1 MKQANLLFLHGLQ
14 TKGPKSGGRRAT
26 GTRVAEQVGATTT
39 ESMETG
45 SELSGLETRESSG
58 PEPLKD
64 SLATPA
70 AGGHILVV
78 EDDPE
83 VCRVLRRCLELSGY
97 TVDESG
103 SAPEALVRIQSGLYD
118 LVFLDLNLPDR
129 IGHEI
134 LEAIR
139 SDPATRLLPVVMLTG
154 AAGTTEERIRAYR
167 EGATDFLPKPFAPE
181 ELIPRVRSLVLLKQ
195 FADEHEH
202 VDKVFLSLAITIDAR
217 DSFTAGH
224 SGRVADFADGIA
236 ARMKLDH
243 GARLEIRRG
252 ALFHDLGKVVIPDS
266 VLSKPGVLTPEERQ
280 IIERHPVAGH
290 EVLSPMRTMRRIL
303 PIVYHHHERLDGSG
317 YPDGISGDAITL
329 PIRIVTVSDVFDAL
343 TSTRAYRDALTTAGA
358 FEVLDDG
365 VRKGFWDREVVDEL
379 RGSLGASRTRI
390 TVPVPILPAVP

>member
-1 MKQANLLFLHGLQ
+1 
-14 TKGPKSGGRRAT
+14 
-26 GTRVAEQVGATTT
+26 
-39 ESMETG
+39 METG
-45 SELSGLETRESSG
+45 SELTGLETRESSG
-58 PEPLKD
+58 SEPLRD
-64 SLATPA
+64 TLATAA

-154 AAGTTEERIRAYR
+154 AGTTEERIRAYR

-243 GARLEIRRG
+243 AARLEIRRG

-266 VLSKPGVLTPEERQ
+266 VLSKPGTLTPEERQ

-343 TSTRAYRDALTTAGA
+343 TSTRAYRDAHTTATA
-358 FEVLDDG
+358 FEVLDGG
-365 VRKGFWDREVVDEL
+365 VRKGFWDGDVVDEL
-379 RGSLGASRTRI
+379 RGSLGASRSRI
-390 TVPVPILPAVP
+390 TVPVPILPPVH

>member
-1 MKQANLLFLHGLQ
+1 MGTGIELTGAELIGVETPELP
-14 TKGPKSGGRRAT
+14 GPQSLA
-26 GTRVAEQVGATTT
+26 
-39 ESMETG
+39 
-45 SELSGLETRESSG
+45 GLEG
-58 PEPLKD
+58 
-64 SLATPA
+64 A
-70 AGGHILVV
+70 AASGGHILIV
-78 EDDPE
+78 EDDPG
-83 VCRVLRRCLELSGY
+83 VRRILHRCLELSGY

-103 SAPEALVRIQSGLYD
+103 SAAEALDRIRAGFYD
-118 LVFLDLNLPDR
+118 LVILDLVLPDR
-129 IGHEI
+129 SGHEV

-154 AAGTTEERIRAYR
+154 AGTTEEKIRAYR

-243 GARLEIRRG
+243 AARLEIRRG
-252 ALFHDLGKVVIPDS
+252 ALFHDLGKIVIPDS

-290 EVLSPMRTMRRIL
+290 EVLSPMRTMGRIL

-317 YPDGISGDAITL
+317 YPDGISGSAITL

-343 TSTRAYRDALTTAGA
+343 TSTRAYRDAHTTATA

-365 VRKGFWDREVVDEL
+365 VRQGFWDGDVVDEL
-379 RGSLGASRTRI
+379 RGSLGASRSRI
-390 TVPVPILPAVP
+390 TVPVPILPAVH